1 MADRDYTVGAPVS
14 VTLHDDMTISVVVYL
29 GEVAEAI
36 GELDPE
42 DTTLHHDVDVLDIGH
57 SIVTGNIRSI
67 TYSKGA

>member
-1 MADRDYTVGAPVS
+1 
-14 VTLHDDMTISVVVYL
+14 MTISVVVYL